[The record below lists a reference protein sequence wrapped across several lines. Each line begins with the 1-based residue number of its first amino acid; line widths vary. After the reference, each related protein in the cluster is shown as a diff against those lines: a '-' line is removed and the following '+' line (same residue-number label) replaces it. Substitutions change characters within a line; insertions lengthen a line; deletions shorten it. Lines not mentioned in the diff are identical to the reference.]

1 MMQYQAGVRTV
12 VMGGLPRT
20 GPMQAASGTRGAFPY
35 TGDQLDKDFA
45 DANAMSNGST
55 SEELPR
61 IDATGVRDTGM
72 YISSASL
79 NLRDQ
84 VRTADAEAQ
93 PLQFKYI
100 AADCRLYYT
109 LENVLNLTQLW
120 GDVAR
125 AAWTDSSLCV
135 TNSTGYSTTGNVNP
149 EHSPPARDTSIS
161 ILPDVEYTFATDDT
175 FIPFGDGRTLPPS
188 GIRTCGPY
196 FQCDYGSHCL
206 YVSYTC
212 PVPGVTRRDP
222 VAASIC
228 VPTCS
233 TTTKVCKF
241 EDTICDT
248 SSRYSAE
255 IKQRTKMGSS
265 TSKKTQPQKKTV
277 ASNSICVPMYGESFE
292 GLCS

>member
-1 MMQYQAGVRTV
+1 MQYQAGVRTV

-45 DANAMSNGST
+45 DANAMSNGTT
-55 SEELPR
+55 SEELPQL
-61 IDATGVRDTGM
+61 DATGARDTGM
-72 YISSASL
+72 YISSASF

-84 VRTADAEAQ
+84 VRTADVEAQ

-120 GDVAR
+120 SDVAR

-135 TNSTGYSTTGNVNP
+135 TNSTGFSTTGNVNA

-161 ILPDVEYTFATDDT
+161 ILPDVEYTFNTDNT
-175 FIPFGDGRTLPPS
+175 FIPFGDGPTLPSS
-188 GIRTCGPY
+188 GVKPCGRNSH
-196 FQCDYGSHCL
+196 CDYGLQCL
-206 YVSYTC
+206 AVSYTC
-212 PVPGVTRRDP
+212 PVAGGTGQKTVENL
-222 VAASIC
+222 IC

-233 TTTKVCKF
+233 TTNRVCK
-241 EDTICDT
+241 TAYTTCDT

-255 IKQRTKMGSS
+255 IKKLIKSDGS
-265 TSKKTQPQKKTV
+265 TSQKSQKQKKTV
-277 ASNSICVPMYGESFE
+277 TSNSICVPNYGAYFE